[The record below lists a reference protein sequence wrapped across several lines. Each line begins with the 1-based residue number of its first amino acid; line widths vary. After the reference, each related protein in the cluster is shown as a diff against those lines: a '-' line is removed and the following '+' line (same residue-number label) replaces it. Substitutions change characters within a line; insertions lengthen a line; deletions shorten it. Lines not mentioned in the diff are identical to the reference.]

1 MVPRD
6 LHHAPVGRGRQAIP
20 ESLGSLVSQKAQGV
34 NRHGTVSR
42 SIFPVA
48 RAGDT
53 VSPSGEEPSMASPK
67 FMTALGPGLLFAG
80 AAVGTSHLVQSTRAG
95 AVFGLGLLAVVI
107 LANVIKYPAFRFGAH
122 YAAATGRSLVA
133 GYRDLGWFPPL
144 LLGAILILADGFA
157 VAALSLVTAGI
168 VKVVFGLEVSIL
180 TAVALVMAAA
190 GAFLI
195 IGGYH
200 WLERLNKLFMAVL
213 TVSTLIATVLV
224 LPKVDWSFYP
234 ASAPPIDMKAMLFVA
249 ALAGWMP
256 TAMESSIFASLWTV
270 EKAKDMGTKPSL
282 EGVLADFNIGY
293 WGTAILAICFL
304 LLGAGI
310 MHSGAV
316 EPADTAP
323 AFAAQIMALYRDTLG
338 AWAVPV
344 IGIAAL
350 SVMFTT
356 CLTAFDGLVRAFVAV
371 VGALRAQP
379 QPDQSGYEKKAYA
392 ATLLGFLVAAF
403 LLLYFFL
410 GGFKGFV
417 DFVTS
422 LAFLTA
428 PVLAFFNHRV
438 MMGSSVPDGDRPA
451 PYLMHWSR
459 AGIALMLLFAAGYLF
474 LVFT

>member
-1 MVPRD
+1 M
-6 LHHAPVGRGRQAIP
+6 
-20 ESLGSLVSQKAQGV
+20 
-34 NRHGTVSR
+34 T
-42 SIFPVA
+42 
-48 RAGDT
+48 
-53 VSPSGEEPSMASPK
+53 SPK
-67 FMTALGPGLLFAG
+67 FLTALGPGLLFAG

-95 AVFGLGLLAVVI
+95 AVFGLGLLAVVV

-133 GYRDLGWFPPL
+133 GYRDIGWFPPL
-144 LLGAILILADGFA
+144 FLGAVLIMADGFA

-168 VKVVFGLEVSIL
+168 VKVVFGLAMPIL
-180 TAVALVMAAA
+180 SAVALVMVAA
-190 GAFLI
+190 GAFLT

-200 WLERLNKLFMAVL
+200 WLDRLNKLFMAVL
-213 TVSTLIATVLV
+213 TISTLIATVLV

-234 ASAPPIDMKAMLFVA
+234 QSAPPLDIEAMLFVA

-270 EKAKDMGTKPSL
+270 EKAKDIGTRPSL
-282 EGVLADFNIGY
+282 KGVMADFNIGY
-293 WGTAILAICFL
+293 WGTSVLAVCFL

-323 AFAAQIMALYRDTLG
+323 AFAAQIMGLYRDTLG
-338 AWAVPV
+338 SWAVPV

-356 CLTAFDGLVRAFVAV
+356 CLTAFDGLVRSFVAV
-371 VGALRAQP
+371 IGSLGTP
-379 QPDQSGYEKKAYA
+379 PKSEKKAYA
-392 ATLLGFLVAAF
+392 GTLLGFLVAAY

-428 PVLAFFNHRV
+428 PVLAYFNHRV
-438 MMGSSVPDGDRPA
+438 ITSVQGADRPA
-451 PYLMHWSR
+451 PYLLNWSR
-459 AGIALMLLFAAGYLF
+459 AGIALMALFAAGYLF
-474 LVFT
+474 LVFG

>member
-1 MVPRD
+1 
-6 LHHAPVGRGRQAIP
+6 
-20 ESLGSLVSQKAQGV
+20 
-34 NRHGTVSR
+34 
-42 SIFPVA
+42 
-48 RAGDT
+48 
-53 VSPSGEEPSMASPK
+53 MASPK
-67 FMTALGPGLLFAG
+67 FLTALGPGLLFAG

-95 AVFGLGLLAVVI
+95 AVFGLGLLAVVV

-133 GYRDLGWFPPL
+133 GYRDIGWFPPL
-144 LLGAILILADGFA
+144 FLGAVLIMADGFA

-168 VKVVFGLEVSIL
+168 VKVVFGLQMSIL
-180 TAVALVMAAA
+180 SAVALVMVAA
-190 GAFLI
+190 GAFLT

-200 WLERLNKLFMAVL
+200 WLDRLNKVFMAVL
-213 TVSTLIATVLV
+213 TISTLIATVLV

-234 ASAPPIDMKAMLFVA
+234 KSAPPLDIKAMLFVA

-270 EKAKDMGTKPSL
+270 EKAKDMGKRPSL
-282 EGVLADFNIGY
+282 QGVLADFNIGY
-293 WGTAILAICFL
+293 WGTAVLAICFL

-323 AFAAQIMALYRDTLG
+323 AFAAQIMGLYRDTLG
-338 AWAVPV
+338 TWAVPV

-356 CLTAFDGLVRAFVAV
+356 CLTAFDGLVRSFVAV
-371 VGALRAQP
+371 VGSLGTPAK
-379 QPDQSGYEKKAYA
+379 SEKKAYA
-392 ATLLGFLVAAF
+392 GTLLGFLVAAY

-438 MMGSSVPDGDRPA
+438 MMSATVAEGDRPA

-459 AGIALMLLFAAGYLF
+459 VGIALMALFAAGYLF
-474 LVFT
+474 LVFG